1 MLWRTH
7 IRICNEVLR
16 LLNVNLSTDTYSKFK
31 AGILAPDQWQDYPH
45 HYGKSDAIQ
54 TNLQHARQHVLQNNQ
69 QDAFYHLGVALHY
82 IQDAYTSVISYNSPN
97 SHEWHRNYEQS
108 IEDSDFVYNVE
119 NIIQY
124 LFYNNTHQLE
134 KYSNI
139 TSQLSKNVEGKH
151 ETLRVATIVG
161 KTQSQQTGK
170 AKVDL
175 SLALKASLVVME
187 SIISSKNNSKL
198 DLALKQS
205 LLKHENFLGESEL
218 STSEVIINLAR
229 QVDSL
234 KRKRVTKPGF
244 VIKLKNG
251 ILIFRL
257 KMKELHLNHKYNEYT
272 QKRHLLKVHTKYK
285 DETYGIVKPHIG
297 WYNYSIPELNLNLIK
312 NQLIPIQEASENFG
326 VKEESVT
333 DLVNSG
339 RIRSYKIGNQS
350 VVVRRQLTLFLA

>member
-7 IRICNEVLR
+7 IRISNEVLR
-16 LLNVNLSTDTYSKFK
+16 RLNVNLSTDTYSKFK
-31 AGILAPDQWQDYPH
+31 AGILAADQWQDYPH
-45 HYGKSDAIQ
+45 HYGKCGAIQ
-54 TNLQHARQHVLQNNQ
+54 TNLQRARQYFLQNNQ

-97 SHEWHRNYEQS
+97 NHEWHHNYEQS
-108 IEDSDFVYNVE
+108 IEDSDFVYNLE

-124 LFYNNTHQLE
+124 SFYNNSHQLD

-139 TSQLSKNVEGKH
+139 ASQLSKNIEGKH
-151 ETLRVATIVG
+151 ETLRVATLVG
-161 KTQSQQTGK
+161 KNQSQQIGK

-175 SLALKASLVVME
+175 NLALKASLVVTE
-187 SIISSKNNSKL
+187 SVISSKNNSQL
-198 DLALKQS
+198 DLALKRS
-205 LLKHENFLGESEL
+205 LFRHENFLHESEL
-218 STSEVIINLAR
+218 STSEEIINLAR

-251 ILIFRL
+251 ILVIRV
-257 KMKELHLNHKYNEYT
+257 KMKELQLNHKYTGYT
-272 QKRHLLKVHTKYK
+272 QKRHLLKVQAKYK
-285 DETYGIVKPHIG
+285 DETYGIVNPHIG
-297 WYNYSIPELNLNLIK
+297 WYNYFIPELNLNIVKNELISV
-312 NQLIPIQEASENFG
+312 QEESENLG

-339 RIRSYKIGNQS
+339 RIRSYKIGNHV